1 MLVLGIET
9 SCDETGVAIYDSE
22 HGLLAHKLYS
32 QVKMHAEFGGVV
44 PELAARSHVENIDF
58 IISKAMKDAKIN
70 FEQID
75 LEKIKIENSL
85 LQQQQESLVSEK
97 ADLIKKN
104 EAAKEQIEAI
114 LERIKNIE

>member
-1 MLVLGIET
+1 MSKITEQLQDL
-9 SCDETGVAIYDSE
+9 
-22 HGLLAHKLYS
+22 KLS
-32 QVKMHAEFGGVV
+32 ID
-44 PELAARSHVENIDF
+44 NI
-58 IISKAMKDAKIN
+58 KEVMK
-70 FEQID
+70 
-75 LEKIKIENSL
+75 KIKIENSL

>member
-1 MLVLGIET
+1 MSKITEQLQDL
-9 SCDETGVAIYDSE
+9 
-22 HGLLAHKLYS
+22 KLS
-32 QVKMHAEFGGVV
+32 ID
-44 PELAARSHVENIDF
+44 NIREV
-58 IISKAMKDAKIN
+58 MK
-70 FEQID
+70 
-75 LEKIKIENSL
+75 KIKIENSL